1 MNAEISYSSL
11 SSPVRASSGR
21 LLLPDIL
28 KGVAVLLMIQ
38 VHLTELF
45 ANQEFYDGFL
55 GKVSLLLGGPPA
67 APVFMAVMGYFLAKS
82 RSGAW
87 QGVMRGFKLILYGFL
102 LNCGLNL
109 NLFYHIFIG
118 GLSIDPLPY
127 VFGVDILFLAGLS
140 VIIISLLRP
149 FFRNSLSGWLFIM
162 IIAAS
167 ARLFIPAN
175 AVNEPWI
182 TYLMA
187 YISNEARWSYFPL
200 FPWLAYPLAG
210 YCFYLI
216 YEPYS
221 GVEIPKS
228 KLLITGMALLLL
240 LAVTI
245 QYGLNITTDLQRYY
259 HHSITYFLWTLLFL
273 GLWVIAFYL
282 IQKTLAN
289 NPVFTYLQ
297 WVGRNVTTFYVV
309 QWLIIGNLATSI
321 YKTVPAGFLLLWFLG
336 VTIVTTVIVWIY
348 RKLTLIRSVK
358 KLN

>member
-1 MNAEISYSSL
+1 MSDSSL
-11 SSPVRASSGR
+11 NSPVIGTSGR
-21 LLLPDIL
+21 LVLPDLL

-45 ANQEFYDGFL
+45 ANQEFYDSFL
-55 GKVSLLLGGPPA
+55 GKVSLFFGGPPA
-67 APVFMAVMGYFLAKS
+67 APVFMAVMGYFIAKS
-82 RSGAW
+82 LSGTW

-109 NLFYHIFIG
+109 NLFYHIFKG
-118 GLSIDPLPY
+118 ELSIDPLPY
-127 VFGVDILFLAGLS
+127 VFGVDILFLAGIS

-149 FFRNSLSGWLFIM
+149 FLRNSLLGWLFIV

-167 ARLFIPAN
+167 ARLFIPAI
-175 AVNEPWI
+175 AVNDPWV

-187 YISNEARWSYFPL
+187 YISSEAWWSYFPL

-216 YEPYS
+216 YDKYS
-221 GVEIPKS
+221 KAEIPKS
-228 KLLITGMALLLL
+228 KLLITGMALLLV

-245 QYGLNITTDLQRYY
+245 QYGLNITTDLQLYY
-259 HHSITYFLWTLLFL
+259 HHSITYFLWALLFL
-273 GLWVIAFYL
+273 GLWIISFYL
-282 IQKTLAN
+282 IQKALAN

-297 WVGRNVTTFYVV
+297 WVGRNVTAFYVV
-309 QWLIIGNLATSI
+309 QWLIIGNLATTI

-336 VTIVTTVIVWIY
+336 VTIVTTVIVWLYKRVPVKSKNI
-348 RKLTLIRSVK
+348 KLK
-358 KLN
+358 